1 MSEGVRGGRPA
12 EVFVGRAELVLARD
26 HRFPLREV
34 PMVPDPMTGLV
45 RAVAEAG
52 VRIWGS
58 RWRSWWTC
66 S

>member
-1 MSEGVRGGRPA
+1 MTSEGVRGGRPV

-45 RAVAEAG
+45 RAVAEARADLG
-52 VRIWGS
+52 G
-58 RWRSWWTC
+58 C
-66 S
+66 